1 MVVFHS
7 VPAFC
12 CLAAAACLAWKSR
25 RSASWLPSALCML
38 LFACLTL
45 LTLCEGGSLLEAL
58 AYLLSFLCLML
69 AEERSRL

>member
-25 RSASWLPSALCML
+25 RSASWLPAVMCML
-38 LFACLTL
+38 FHACLTL

-58 AYLLSFLCLML
+58 AFLLSLLCLML